1 MCTMPTLNVEF
12 QVNFKRKRKKGSMEG
27 NATSIEPFFFKT
39 NPLTLILTLFFRWI
53 DPCFLFFFFSMTV
66 LSSFNIYGLKRDKN
80 KVKSRNVKTI
90 KNMNHY
96 KKNKT

>member
-1 MCTMPTLNVEF
+1 
-12 QVNFKRKRKKGSMEG
+12 
-27 NATSIEPFFFKT
+27 
-39 NPLTLILTLFFRWI
+39 LTLFFRRI

-96 KKNKT
+96 KKNKTWGTKLKFFLPFEQFK